1 MPPPQLRQSRQTRV
15 GSHTSATCLRASQQE
30 HVCRHVHV
38 PQDVRGARP
47 LSSVPRQAAV
57 QGHVTE

>member
-1 MPPPQLRQSRQTRV
+1 MLGHTRQPRV
-15 GSHTSATCLRASQQE
+15 AQPAGARVPQQE

-57 QGHVTE
+57 QGHATE